1 MKALTALPSRTLVP
15 LLLAVFAL
23 LLSVVNNQFQ
33 VREYRAVVEDEQ
45 THALT
50 ERLGV
55 EQATLD
61 RLIAH
66 GSLLQ
71 LRRVVAELGLRPYLT
86 HAYLIAPGGRVVG
99 SLARADVGQARI
111 DQVLDDDGRALL
123 DLRVLPERSLH
134 IERSP
139 DGRAL
144 LASLTLEFGHRLL
157 VRSDLELPLA
167 RRLHASRLELWR
179 HAVTILMSA
188 VFLALFLHLFWLRRA
203 KRLSEAASAIGH
215 GRFDTR
221 VDVGGRDEL
230 ALVGNAFNDMAL
242 RLQAQHAAL
251 REGERRMRA
260 MFELAGVGVARVD
273 TLRGRFLEVNAKFC
287 EIAGHRREDMLALD
301 FMHITQADDLVL
313 EMQRMD
319 ALRRG
324 GIREFSMDKRLL
336 RGDGRTVWVTLSV
349 TPLWVPGEPTDFH
362 IAVVQDITARHEA
375 EEALVLER
383 NRLRAAESIAGLG
396 SWEFHPGSGRVWWS
410 AQMFA
415 LFGLTPSAAA
425 PSMDVFM
432 HCLHPEDRDAVAAVL
447 EQMKAGVQT
456 LGSLAYRTSP
466 ERGPVRHLQPSAQV
480 VTDGEGRVLKYAG
493 TLIDTTEAV
502 LAERALRASEER
514 LRATLE
520 HAPNVAVQWF
530 DRDGRVLYWN
540 HASAT
545 LYGWAIDE
553 AIGRRIGELV
563 LTEEDARVFMA
574 RLDSVQREGLRI
586 GPEEFTVRHRDGA
599 LRHVESSTFSIPGV
613 DGDAIFVC
621 MDVDITARRR
631 AEQAVEKERTH
642 LRTLFAALPD
652 MVWLKSPDGHFLS
665 CNRMTERVLGLREA
679 ELVGKTDYDL
689 FPREIADSFRAHDE
703 MAKQTGGRHINEEWI
718 TVRDSGERILVQT
731 VKLPMRS
738 ESGDLIGVL
747 GIARN
752 ITPLHETQEELRA
765 LNSELEQRVA
775 ERTRA
780 LSDAMKELESFSYA
794 VSHDLKAPLRGIDG
808 YSRILQEDYGDRL
821 DAQAQRFLG
830 NIRNGASQMHAL
842 IEDLLAYSR
851 MERRSLESSRV
862 DLGELVKSVLA
873 RRADELAAASVQ
885 VVGEVPALVV
895 RADRQGL
902 DLVLR
907 NLIDNA
913 LKFSRDAKPPVIS
926 FTTRVDGDRITLSI
940 RDNGIGFDMKY
951 HERIFE
957 IFQRLHRSDEF
968 AGTGVGLALVRKA
981 MQRMGGRVWAESAP
995 GEGACFNLELPA

>member
-1 MKALTALPSRTLVP
+1 MRAVAALPSRTLVP
-15 LLLAVFAL
+15 LLLVLFAL
-23 LLSVVNNQFQ
+23 LLGVVNNLLQ
-33 VREYRAVVEDEQ
+33 VREYRVLVEQEQ
-45 THALT
+45 SHALT

-61 RLIAH
+61 RLIVN
-66 GSLLQ
+66 GNLLQ

-99 SLARADVGQARI
+99 SLARADVGQDRI
-111 DQVLDDDGRALL
+111 DRVIDAEGAALL
-123 DLRVLPERSLH
+123 DLPVQPDQALQ

-144 LASLTLEFGHRLL
+144 LAALILDSGHRLL

-167 RRLHASRLELWR
+167 QRLHASRLELWR
-179 HAVTILMSA
+179 HAATILLSA
-188 VFLALFLHLFWLRRA
+188 LVLALFLHVFWLRRA
-203 KRLSEAASAIGH
+203 QRLSEAARAIGRGH
-215 GRFDTR
+215 LDTR
-221 VDVGGRDEL
+221 VNIGGRDEL
-230 ALVGNAFNDMAL
+230 ALVASAFNDMAL
-242 RLQAQHAAL
+242 RLQAQHDAL
-251 REGERRMRA
+251 RDGERRMRA
-260 MFELAGVGVARVD
+260 MFELAGAGVARID
-273 TLRGRFLEVNAKFC
+273 TLRGRFIEVNARFC
-287 EIAGHRREDMLALD
+287 DIAGHGREDLLAFD
-301 FMHITQADDLVL
+301 FMQITHPDDLPAEL
-313 EMQRMD
+313 EKMD

-324 GIREFSMDKRLL
+324 RIREFSMDKRLCHP
-336 RGDGRTVWVTLSV
+336 DGRTVWVTLSV
-349 TPLWVPGEPTDFH
+349 TPLWAPDERPDFH
-362 IAVVQDITARHEA
+362 IAVVQDITARHDA
-375 EEALVLER
+375 EEALMLER
-383 NRLRAAESIAGLG
+383 NRLRAAERIAGLG

-410 AQMFA
+410 AQMFS
-415 LFGLTPSAAA
+415 LFGMA
-425 PSMDVFM
+425 PANRAPTMEVFM
-432 HCLHPEDRDAVAAVL
+432 ACLHPEDRTAVAVVL
-447 EQMKAGVQT
+447 EQMKAGAQT
-456 LGSLAYRTSP
+456 LTALSYRTSP
-466 ERGPVRHLQPSAQV
+466 ECGPVRHLLPSAQV
-480 VTDGEGRVLKYAG
+480 VTDGEGRVIKYAG

-502 LAERALRASEER
+502 QAERALRASEER

-563 LTEEDARVFMA
+563 LSEQDARAFMA
-574 RLDSVQREGLRI
+574 RLESVQRDSLRI
-586 GPEEFTVRHRDGA
+586 GPEEFTVRHRDGT
-599 LRHVESSTFSIPGV
+599 LRYVESSTFSIPGV

-621 MDVDITARRR
+621 MDVDITARRQ

-652 MVWLKSPDGHFLS
+652 MVWLKSPEGRFLS
-665 CNRMTERVLGLREA
+665 CNRMTERVLGLRED

-689 FPREIADSFRAHDE
+689 FPRELADSFRAHDE
-703 MAKQTGGRHINEEWI
+703 MAKRTGGRHINEEWI
-718 TVRDSGERILVQT
+718 TVRDTGERILVQT
-731 VKLPMRS
+731 VKLPMLS
-738 ESGDLIGVL
+738 EAGELKGVL

-752 ITPLHETQEELRA
+752 ITQLHEAQEDLRA
-765 LNSELEQRVA
+765 LNGELEQRVA

-808 YSRILQEDYGDRL
+808 YSRILQEDYGDLL
-821 DAQAQRFLG
+821 DDQARRFLG

-862 DLGELVKSVLA
+862 DLGELVQSVLA
-873 RRADELAAASVQ
+873 RRADELAAAAVQ
-885 VVGEVPALVV
+885 VVGEVPSLIV